1 VVDTKQTKTIGE
13 HHVAAELARHGWAPA
28 MTRDGIERTDI
39 LAVLTTDAG
48 RRTVEIQVKATRG
61 SNFDRMSWRLGL
73 KAQDPVS
80 AEHEFFV
87 LVAIPEDVSLAPRC
101 FVVPRIHVSAAA
113 WIGHQHWLNDA
124 TIAPGKRNTGIEQ
137 ARQGTLTFRHYESRW
152 DLLEHDQSE
161 APILLPAEFRAW
173 AQVDSVG
180 LMSGHPWER
189 HLPEWPTS

>member
-1 VVDTKQTKTIGE
+1 
-13 HHVAAELARHGWAPA
+13 

-61 SNFDRMSWRLGL
+61 PNFDRMSWRLGL

-87 LVAIPEDVSLAPRC
+87 LVAIPEDVNLAPRC

-113 WIGHQHWLNDA
+113 WIGHQHWLHD
-124 TIAPGKRNTGIEQ
+124 TTVLPGKRNTGIEQ
-137 ARQGTLTFRHYESRW
+137 ARQGVSTFHQYENKW
-152 DLLEHDQSE
+152 DLLERNQSE
-161 APILLPAEFRAW
+161 APILLPADFRVW
-173 AQVDSVG
+173 AEDPSVG
-180 LMSGHPWER
+180 LIPGHPWEN
-189 HLPEWPTS
+189 HLPTWPTEDADHAG